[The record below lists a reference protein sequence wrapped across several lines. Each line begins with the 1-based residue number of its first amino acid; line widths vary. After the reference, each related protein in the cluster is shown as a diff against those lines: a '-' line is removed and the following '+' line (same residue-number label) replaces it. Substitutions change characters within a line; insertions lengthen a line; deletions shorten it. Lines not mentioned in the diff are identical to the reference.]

1 MQMQEARDNRHRPV
15 LGENLSKMTSDNF
28 SDSNMI
34 SSLEV
39 RPNKPRLKRLEANY
53 LQRLP
58 VRPGRNANASKT
70 STQSK
75 GQLPK
80 VRIRK
85 PGNIIVAASGYTT

>member
-1 MQMQEARDNRHRPV
+1 MQLQEARENRHRPV

-28 SDSNMI
+28 SDSNMK

-39 RPNKPRLKRLEANY
+39 RPNKRRLGRLEASY

-58 VRPGRNANASKT
+58 VRPTRNANASKM

-75 GQLPK
+75 
-80 VRIRK
+80 
-85 PGNIIVAASGYTT
+85 A

>member
-1 MQMQEARDNRHRPV
+1 MPRELDVLDKQLREFQTLQMQEARDNRNRPV

-28 SDSNMI
+28 SDSNMK

-39 RPNKPRLKRLEANY
+39 RPNKPRLKRLEMNY

-75 GQLPK
+75 G
-80 VRIRK
+80 
-85 PGNIIVAASGYTT
+85 